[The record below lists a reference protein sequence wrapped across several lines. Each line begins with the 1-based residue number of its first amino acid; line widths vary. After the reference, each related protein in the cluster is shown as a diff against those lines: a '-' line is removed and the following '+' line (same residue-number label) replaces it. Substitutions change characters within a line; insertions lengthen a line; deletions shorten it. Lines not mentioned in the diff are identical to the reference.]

1 VRFLTKSR
9 WIVFRQWI
17 HVLLLVGVTSWW
29 TLRDMQGSVEE
40 FSFLWL
46 PIVVVALIH
55 FSCYSLD
62 RTILERR
69 WTIIDLLRL
78 ACWRTVSPTVAL
90 LCVAEGFEG
99 VYSLRLTGS
108 LWLVSAAIL
117 ALLGTIRL
125 RIAEGMKFQEVKSGA
140 AYKRAFV
147 IAKNMRAN
155 LKRVYVVPA
164 GRGHLANAFG
174 MRHGVALTDNYGK
187 FLGSAELDFV
197 IGHELGHVK
206 GQHAFSKLATAAS
219 FYTCAACVCL
229 LASRTP
235 APLRPFVD
243 FCLILGPVLAFYYW
257 SRRHEYAADRAAVEF
272 THDPE
277 TGIRALA
284 SLYRITQA
292 PTDSNA
298 LTELFMTHP
307 SFRHRAQAI
316 ALVGKMP
323 HEHLDCL
330 IRDLVSEGRIL
341 E

>member
-1 VRFLTKSR
+1 
-9 WIVFRQWI
+9 
-17 HVLLLVGVTSWW
+17 
-29 TLRDMQGSVEE
+29 MQGSAGNV
-40 FSFLWL
+40 SFFWL
-46 PIVVVALIH
+46 PIVVVGLIH
-55 FSCYSLD
+55 STCYSLD
-62 RTILERR
+62 RTMLERR

-90 LCVAEGFEG
+90 LCVAEGFEEI
-99 VYSLRLTGS
+99 YRLQLTGA
-108 LWLVSAAIL
+108 LWLVAAAIL

-147 IAKNMRAN
+147 IAKNMGAN

-164 GRGHLANAFG
+164 GRGHLTNAFG
-174 MRHGVALTDNYGK
+174 MRHGIALTDNYGK
-187 FLGSAELDFV
+187 FLGGTELDFI
-197 IGHELGHVK
+197 IGHELGHVME
-206 GQHAFSKLATAAS
+206 QHASSKLVTVPC
-219 FYTCAACVCL
+219 FYICAACVCL
-229 LASRTP
+229 FASRTS
-235 APLRPFVD
+235 ATLRPFVD
-243 FCLILGPVLAFYYW
+243 FSLILGPVLAFYYW

-272 THDPE
+272 TRDPE

-284 SLYRITQA
+284 SLYRVTQA
-292 PTDSNA
+292 PTDSNG

-330 IRDLVSEGRIL
+330 VRDLVSEGRIVD
-341 E
+341 